1 MTERLTYMTKRSEF
15 TLLQQ
20 IGNSRFD
27 FRLSPICQDS
37 CPVGCFV
44 ILMPFTPFPGVPPG
58 RA

>member
-27 FRLSPICQDS
+27 FRLSQSSQRPHALQGQL
-37 CPVGCFV
+37 PLRFNTVWKGNYLR
-44 ILMPFTPFPGVPPG
+44 IL
-58 RA
+58 